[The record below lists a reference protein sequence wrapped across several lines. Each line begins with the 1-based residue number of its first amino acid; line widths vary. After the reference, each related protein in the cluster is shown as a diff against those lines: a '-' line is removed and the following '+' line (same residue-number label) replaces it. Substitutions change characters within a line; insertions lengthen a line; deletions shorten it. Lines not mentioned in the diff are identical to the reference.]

1 LDLQAGQAQNAFYN
15 ELEEWLAGQTQL
27 ATTQPVHAAAAAA
40 ASPAYLH
47 ALLERTAER
56 LDEIGWALNATE
68 EGRQKTYTLLEN
80 VGTRLNLLADLVH
93 ADQAL
98 VARLSE
104 TEMQMQPLMTRL
116 VDETVK
122 SREYVVTQLQAE
134 FRLLARTLA
143 GGLPPKDG

>member
-1 LDLQAGQAQNAFYN
+1 
-15 ELEEWLAGQTQL
+15 
-27 ATTQPVHAAAAAA
+27 
-40 ASPAYLH
+40 
-47 ALLERTAER
+47 
-56 LDEIGWALNATE
+56 LNATE